1 MRIAHCPRVSSEVV
15 DVKGGA
21 LNIAAKPDLER
32 IQRLFVTEIVSP
44 LGTPETAR
52 AALLGNDLK
61 PTSRAKVEIAVEIVD

>member
-1 MRIAHCPRVSSEVV
+1 
-15 DVKGGA
+15 
-21 LNIAAKPDLER
+21 
-32 IQRLFVTEIVSP
+32 VTEIVSP